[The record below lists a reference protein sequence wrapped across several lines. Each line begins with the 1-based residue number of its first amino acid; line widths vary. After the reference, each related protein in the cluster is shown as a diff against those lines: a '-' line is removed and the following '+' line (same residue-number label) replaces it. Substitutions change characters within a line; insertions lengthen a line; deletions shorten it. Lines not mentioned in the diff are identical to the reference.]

1 MDFEK
6 IKELFI
12 ELESFLKDY
21 GNNDILP
28 SYKIVQ
34 ATINSLLSEESDDI
48 KKQVV
53 ISNYKKL
60 FPGKGALSE
69 FYIWD
74 NNFETRKKLNEP
86 FQNIHNELWKLL
98 KDYI

>member
-1 MDFEK
+1 MDLKK

-34 ATINSLLSEESDDI
+34 ATINFILSDESDDI

-53 ISNYKKL
+53 IGNYKKL